1 MAMTDD
7 TAARLTGLS
16 SALVPMFRGRFCDI
30 LLPNHVARTF
40 AKDEVMYE
48 LGDRERTLFL
58 VRSGVV
64 KTGTITEN
72 GREIIYDVRKEGDVV
87 GELCCLER
95 PRRDRAVALEAA
107 ETVPVPFVE
116 VMDTL
121 SRHPTLLQGFLQVF
135 AGALAEAYDQ
145 VHRLADD
152 NVMERLIGIL
162 KMLAAKLGRP
172 SSRLIEINAYL
183 TQKELSEMVVARR
196 ERTSTALNSLRR
208 HGIVQ
213 YSSRGHLLIDLAA
226 LESYES
232 SDDVRSLFE
241 NPVPDVIAIADSAG
255 GLCPEGRFPAPPR
268 H

>member
-1 MAMTDD
+1 MTDD

-16 SALVPMFRGRFCDI
+16 SALVPIFRGRFCDV
-30 LLPNHVARTF
+30 LLPNHRARAF
-40 AKDEVMYE
+40 AKDEVIYD
-48 LGDRERTLFL
+48 LGDRERTLFF

-107 ETVPVPFVE
+107 EAVPVSFVE

-121 SRHPTLLQGFLQVF
+121 SRHPTLLQGFVEVF

-152 NVMERLIGIL
+152 NVMKRLIKIL

-172 SSRLIEINAYL
+172 AGRLTEINAYL

-208 HGIVQ
+208 HGIAQ

-226 LESYES
+226 LERHEFLN
-232 SDDVRSLFE
+232 DTRSLFD
-241 NPVPDVIAIADSAG
+241 NPVPDVIVIPDSG
-255 GLCPEGRFPAPPR
+255 GESCPDGTFRAPRR

>member
-1 MAMTDD
+1 MDD
-7 TAARLTGLS
+7 TAARLSGLS
-16 SALVPMFRGRFCDI
+16 SALVPIFRGRFCDT

-40 AKDEVMYE
+40 AKDEVMYD
-48 LGDRERTLFL
+48 LGDRERTLFF

-95 PRRDRAVALEAA
+95 PRRDRAVALEAVEA
-107 ETVPVPFVE
+107 VPVSFVE

-121 SRHPTLLQGFLQVF
+121 SQHPTLLQGFVEVF

-152 NVMERLIGIL
+152 NVMERLIKIL

-172 SSRLIEINAYL
+172 AGKLTEIKAYL

-208 HGIVQ
+208 YGIAQ
-213 YSSRGHLLIDLAA
+213 YSPRGHLLIDLAA
-226 LESYES
+226 LENQQLF
-232 SDDVRSLFE
+232 DGVRCLFD
-241 NPVPDVIAIADSAG
+241 NPVPGVIAMSDSAG
-255 GLCPEGRFPAPPR
+255 GSCPEGRSPTPPR

>member
-7 TAARLTGLS
+7 TAPRLMGLS
-16 SALVPMFRGRFCDI
+16 SALVPIFRGRFCDT

-40 AKDEVMYE
+40 AKDEVMYD
-48 LGDRERTLFL
+48 LGDRERTLFF

-64 KTGTITEN
+64 RTGTITEN

-107 ETVPVPFVE
+107 EAVPVPFVE

-121 SRHPTLLQGFLQVF
+121 SRHPTLLKGFVEVF
-135 AGALAEAYDQ
+135 ADALAEAYDQ
-145 VHRLADD
+145 VDRLADD
-152 NVMERLIGIL
+152 NVMERLIKIL

-172 SSRLIEINAYL
+172 SGRLTEINAYL
-183 TQKELSEMVVARR
+183 TQKELSEMVIARR

-208 HGIVQ
+208 HGIAQ

-226 LESYES
+226 LESHELL
-232 SDDVRSLFE
+232 DDVRSLFDKS
-241 NPVPDVIAIADSAG
+241 VPGVIAITESAR
-255 GLCPEGRFPAPPR
+255 GLCPEGRFPTPPR
-268 H
+268 D

>member
-1 MAMTDD
+1 MVMTDD

-16 SALVPMFRGRFCDI
+16 SALVPIFRGPFCDT

-40 AKDEVMYE
+40 AKDEVMYD
-48 LGDRERTLFL
+48 LGDRERTLFF

-64 KTGTITEN
+64 KTGTITKN
-72 GREIIYDVRKEGDVV
+72 GREIIYDVRKGGDVV

-95 PRRDRAVALEAA
+95 PRRDRAVALEAVEA
-107 ETVPVPFVE
+107 VPVSFVE
-116 VMDTL
+116 LMDSL
-121 SRHPTLLQGFLQVF
+121 SRHPTLLQGFVEVF
-135 AGALAEAYDQ
+135 AGALAGAYDQ

-152 NVMERLIGIL
+152 NVMERLIEIL

-172 SSRLIEINAYL
+172 SGRLTEINAYL
-183 TQKELSEMVVARR
+183 TQKELSQMVVARR

-208 HGIVQ
+208 HGIAH

-226 LESYES
+226 LEGHELL
-232 SDDVRSLFE
+232 DEARSLIE
-241 NPVPDVIAIADSAG
+241 SPGVIAIADSAG
-255 GLCPEGRFPAPPR
+255 GLYPEAGSPASPR